1 MSTKKIVAVAG
12 ALGVQGSS
20 VVRALLADGTFTVRA
35 LTRKPDSEKA
45 KALAAQGVEVV
56 KADYHDP
63 ASLQAAYAGVYG
75 VFAITNCASPHSFII
90 SHPF

>member
-1 MSTKKIVAVAG
+1 MSGQKMIVAVAG

-20 VVRALLADGTFTVRA
+20 VVRALLADGTFAVRA

-45 KALAAQGVEVV
+45 QALKAQGVEVV

-63 ASLQAAYAGVYG
+63 PSLVKAYEGVYG
-75 VFAITNCASPHSFII
+75 VFAITNCG
-90 SHPF
+90 